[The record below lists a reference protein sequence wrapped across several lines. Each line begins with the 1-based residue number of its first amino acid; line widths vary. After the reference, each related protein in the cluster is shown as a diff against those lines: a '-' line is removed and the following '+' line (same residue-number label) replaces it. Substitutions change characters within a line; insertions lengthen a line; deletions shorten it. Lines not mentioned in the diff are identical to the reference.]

1 RCGAL
6 VLKRSDSRPRGD
18 GLCRVTERPERT
30 LVSRR
35 CEWCGREMSYSGRG
49 RPRRYCSQAHRQ
61 RAYELRTALA
71 RRDADRAAGRA
82 RGAEEPVREVV
93 RETVVRTTTRTV
105 RGPVVEVP
113 VEVERPVVPTRARE
127 VQEVLEAAAAAV
139 MAGRIQH
146 WDHRR
151 LWQGVTRLMAALDAT
166 HPGGI
171 DTLARRR

>member
-1 RCGAL
+1 MATRRAQ
-6 VLKRSDSRPRGD
+6 RSHGD
-18 GLCRVTERPERT
+18 GLGRETERTVRA
-30 LVSRR
+30 LVSRT

-93 RETVVRTTTRTV
+93 RETVVRTVTRTV

-113 VEVERPVVPTRARE
+113 VERPVVPTRARE
-127 VQEVLEAAAAAV
+127 VQAVLEDAADAV
-139 MAGRIQH
+139 MDGRIQH
-146 WDHRR
+146 YDHRR
-151 LWQGVTRLMAALDAT
+151 LWQGVARLMAALDAA

-171 DTLARRR
+171 DALAR

>member
-1 RCGAL
+1 MPTRRAQ
-6 VLKRSDSRPRGD
+6 RNGD
-18 GLCRVTERPERT
+18 GLGRETERTERT
-30 LVSRR
+30 LVSRT

-49 RPRRYCSQAHRQ
+49 RPPRYCSRSHRQ

-82 RGAEEPVREVV
+82 RGAEEPV

-127 VQEVLEAAAAAV
+127 VQAVLEAAADAV

-146 WDHRR
+146 YDHRR

>member
-1 RCGAL
+1 MVRRR
-6 VLKRSDSRPRGD
+6 VQRNGD
-18 GLCRVTERPERT
+18 GLGRETGRTVRV
-30 LVSRR
+30 LVSRT
-35 CEWCGREMSYSGRG
+35 CEWCGREMAYAGRG
-49 RPRRYCSQAHRQ
+49 RPPRYCSQAHRQ

-93 RETVVRTTTRTV
+93 RETVVRTVTRTV

-113 VEVERPVVPTRARE
+113 VEVERPVVPTRAHE
-127 VQEVLEAAAAAV
+127 VQAVLEDTADAV
-139 MAGRIQH
+139 MAGRIPH

-151 LWQGVTRLMAALDAT
+151 LWQGVARLMAALDAT
-166 HPGGI
+166 HPGGV